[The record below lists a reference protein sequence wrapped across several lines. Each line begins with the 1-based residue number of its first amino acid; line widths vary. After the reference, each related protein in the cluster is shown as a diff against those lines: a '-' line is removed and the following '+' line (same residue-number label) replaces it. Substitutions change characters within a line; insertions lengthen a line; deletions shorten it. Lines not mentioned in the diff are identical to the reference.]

1 MERVL
6 GPRLDHPAVPA
17 LLERCGSPV
26 SHVRKA
32 GRRGLVTLLRPKAP
46 LMAGRVV
53 EDILA
58 ALDEQRVVVPGADA
72 AALTRHRGQDRSP
85 DPHRR
90 RRRHRLRNRLTSGGL
105 RRPCA
110 CHAQIRLV
118 HPRQVPLPTREQAT
132 LRSLLPCRLRLTG
145 LLRATVSGTSASPT
159 SRLSV
164 GTRPDPCFEQVRPWP
179 LPSPSAAA
187 DRTLTGTQSAEP
199 QGK

>member
-46 LMAGRVV
+46 LMAGRFV

-72 AALTRHRGQDRSP
+72 AALTRHRGQDQQAVRRNKARS
-85 DPHRR
+85 
-90 RRRHRLRNRLTSGGL
+90 
-105 RRPCA
+105 
-110 CHAQIRLV
+110 V
-118 HPRQVPLPTREQAT
+118 
-132 LRSLLPCRLRLTG
+132 
-145 LLRATVSGTSASPT
+145 LRAGPALASAVALCLGGSDT
-159 SRLSV
+159 
-164 GTRPDPCFEQVRPWP
+164 
-179 LPSPSAAA
+179 
-187 DRTLTGTQSAEP
+187 DRHSER
-199 QGK
+199 